1 MTTAVKRVYLI
12 VLDSFGVGELPD
24 AEVFGDA
31 GCHTLQTIR
40 KSPAYDTPNL
50 AALGLFHIEG
60 VGSSSGTET
69 PKGAFGRCAEL
80 SHGKDT
86 TTGHWEIA
94 GVVSEHGMPTF
105 PDGFPPALMKRLE
118 ETFGCPVLCGK
129 PYSGTEV
136 IHDYGREHE
145 KTGALIV
152 YTSAD
157 SVLQIAAHESIVPRE
172 KLYDYCKKARAL
184 MKGDWGVGRVIA
196 RPFIGAYPD
205 YERTAGRHD
214 YSLNPP
220 KPTLL
225 DVLSAAG
232 LTTIGVGK
240 ISDIFAAR
248 GVGRHIA
255 MDGNDDGMEKTI
267 ATQAEDFTGLCFVNL
282 VDFDMKYGHRRDIEG
297 YAKAATAFD
306 RQLARFMERMR
317 TDDVLI
323 LTADH
328 GCDPGFSGSDH
339 TREYTPLLVYGA
351 SVQAGVNL
359 GTRRTFADI
368 GVTTADMLGCKLP
381 CEGVSFWNE
390 ILKH

>member
-1 MTTAVKRVYLI
+1 MTAVKRVYLI
-12 VLDSFGVGELPD
+12 VLDSFGVGALPD
-24 AEVFGDA
+24 AAAFGDA
-31 GCHTLQTIR
+31 GCHTLQTIL

-60 VGSSSGTET
+60 LDGGEGT
-69 PKGAFGRCAEL
+69 PKGAFGRCREM

-94 GVVSEHGMPTF
+94 GIISEHGMPTF
-105 PDGFPPALMKRLE
+105 PGGFPPELMKKLE
-118 ETFGCPVLCGK
+118 ETFGRPVLCGE

-136 IHDYGREHE
+136 IHDYGQEHE
-145 KTGALIV
+145 RTGALIV

-157 SVLQIAAHESIVPRE
+157 SVLQIAAHEAVVSRE
-172 KLYDYCKKARAL
+172 ELYDYCKKARAL
-184 MKGDWGVGRVIA
+184 MQGAWGVGRVIA

-214 YSLNPP
+214 YSLDPP
-220 KPTLL
+220 GTTLL

-267 ATQAEDFTGLCFVNL
+267 ATQDENFTGLCFVNL

-317 TDDVLI
+317 PDDVLMI
-323 LTADH
+323 TADH

-339 TREYTPLLVYGA
+339 TREYTPILVCGA
-351 SVQAGVNL
+351 SVKAGVDL

-368 GVTTADMLGCKLP
+368 GVTAAEMLGEKLECK
-381 CEGVSFWNE
+381 GVSFWDE
-390 ILKH
+390 ICAKE

>member
-1 MTTAVKRVYLI
+1 MTAVKRVYLI
-12 VLDSFGVGELPD
+12 VMDSFGVGALPD
-24 AEVFGDA
+24 AAAFGDA
-31 GCHTLQTIR
+31 GCHTLQTIL

-60 VGSSSGTET
+60 LDGGEGT
-69 PKGAFGRCAEL
+69 PKGAFGRCREM
-80 SHGKDT
+80 SYGKDT

-94 GVVSEHGMPTF
+94 GIISEHGMPTF
-105 PDGFPPALMKRLE
+105 PDGFPPELMKKLE
-118 ETFGCPVLCGK
+118 ETFGRPVLCGK

-145 KTGALIV
+145 RTGALIV

-157 SVLQIAAHESIVPRE
+157 SVLQIAAHEAVVSRE
-172 KLYDYCKKARAL
+172 ELYDYCKKARAL
-184 MKGDWGVGRVIA
+184 MQGAWGVGRVIA

-214 YSLNPP
+214 YSLDPP
-220 KPTLL
+220 GTTLL

-267 ATQAEDFTGLCFVNL
+267 ATQDEDFTGLCFVNL

-317 TDDVLI
+317 PDDVLMI
-323 LTADH
+323 TADH

-339 TREYTPLLVYGA
+339 TREYTPILVCGDT
-351 SVQAGVNL
+351 VKAGVDL

-368 GVTTADMLGCKLP
+368 GVTAAEMLGEKLECK
-381 CEGVSFWNE
+381 GVSFWDE
-390 ILKH
+390 ICAKE